1 MESILAVNHAA
12 EQLTK
17 ACTEAILHRAFDD
30 VAKERLPQEF
40 IEILT
45 KRPRKRRK

>member
-1 MESILAVNHAA
+1 MESIFAVNHAA
-12 EQLTK
+12 DQLTK

-30 VAKERLPQEF
+30 VAKEPLPQEF
-40 IEILT
+40 VALL